1 MKKKLVI
8 ILIIAFLISLLLT
21 FISFDSKMTA
31 MQLVKDM
38 GLGYNFAN
46 TFECYNQFQKI
57 KTPEEQITLWGN
69 VVPTKSMIKNLKNMD
84 LKQFVYL

>member
-1 MKKKLVI
+1 MNI
-8 ILIIAFLISLLLT
+8 ILIFVFLFSIILSLL
-21 FISFDSKMTA
+21 SFYSKMTA
-31 MQLVKDM
+31 IQLVNDM